1 MRRIPIL
8 AAAILALVTPS
19 LARAQTSSG
28 ALEGTVRDTSS
39 GVISGASVAVSGD
52 RLIGGERKT
61 ETDAAGHFRI
71 TELSPGPYAISVS
84 QPGFS
89 TVRRDRVELP
99 AGSTV
104 VVDFT
109 LAVGPVSDTVR
120 IVAPSPMVDVTS
132 AAPSQSIGET
142 FLRELPTTRVSA
154 SLINLLPGVANDVAF
169 GGTAGSNAIAADGLD
184 ITEAAQQAAFLRFD
198 QNWVQE
204 MQVASVGAGASA
216 GGFTGLSA
224 NLVLKSG
231 SNRLSGLGEFWFTNP
246 SWVSTNT
253 GGGLPAD
260 QRSAISPRTI
270 NRMWDTSVQAGFPL
284 LRDRLWAFAGFRHST
299 LDDRPFGFSGSA
311 VSQTNDSL
319 YLLKLSSAPA
329 SRVRLEGFVQAGRFR
344 QAAANIGMSYD
355 DTALADVTKPET
367 SWNLRATWT
376 PFERTLVE
384 GRYGGFD
391 GSNNIVAHPPN
402 TCSGPPAHYERTTG
416 RWSGNFY
423 QCQQT
428 SQRRHNGSLSLTQ
441 TLGALAGTHELKAG
455 VEFDR
460 SHRVDAYNYPGGLY
474 YIDNNGAPNQAM
486 IWPGGSETS
495 DTGRTGAYVSDRW
508 QVASRLTLLPGVRV
522 DFGDGSIPGQPGI
535 FATAAVSPRIG
546 AAFDVGADHRTVLRA
561 HVGRYVDPVF
571 AQRVADA
578 DSSNWPPLVMVQ
590 VVGPNQF
597 VELFRSG
604 GQGGYVID
612 PDIRHSHVDEVIV
625 GAERQIAARV
635 SVQVQFVRRRFRDF
649 MGLVDPGSRY
659 SPVIRA
665 DSGPDGV
672 AGTADDG
679 GPLTVYAL
687 QGSDGSPW
695 LYTNPAGASRRYDA
709 AQVVV
714 RSHGTRFGQFQ
725 ASYTWSRSEGNVGN
739 QAGTNA
745 GLGDLGSPG
754 NYNNPNLL
762 INADGRLF
770 YDPTHELKLLGTSH
784 IPLWGGMNVSAV
796 YRYVTGNPWCRLVW
810 VTGLPQGWSRVRVE
824 PRGARRLDATS
835 ILDLRIEQ
843 VLRVPGRAKVSLLLE
858 ALNLANFGAATSVTE
873 ISGPNFGWPMTWTDP
888 RIVRLGLRVKF

>member
-1 MRRIPIL
+1 
-8 AAAILALVTPS
+8 
-19 LARAQTSSG
+19 
-28 ALEGTVRDTSS
+28 
-39 GVISGASVAVSGD
+39 
-52 RLIGGERKT
+52 
-61 ETDAAGHFRI
+61 
-71 TELSPGPYAISVS
+71 
-84 QPGFS
+84 
-89 TVRRDRVELP
+89 
-99 AGSTV
+99 
-104 VVDFT
+104 
-109 LAVGPVSDTVR
+109 
-120 IVAPSPMVDVTS
+120 
-132 AAPSQSIGET
+132 
-142 FLRELPTTRVSA
+142 
-154 SLINLLPGVANDVAF
+154 
-169 GGTAGSNAIAADGLD
+169 
-184 ITEAAQQAAFLRFD
+184 
-198 QNWVQE
+198 
-204 MQVASVGAGASA
+204 
-216 GGFTGLSA
+216 
-224 NLVLKSG
+224 
-231 SNRLSGLGEFWFTNP
+231 
-246 SWVSTNT
+246 
-253 GGGLPAD
+253 
-260 QRSAISPRTI
+260 
-270 NRMWDTSVQAGFPL
+270 
-284 LRDRLWAFAGFRHST
+284 
-299 LDDRPFGFSGSA
+299 
-311 VSQTNDSL
+311 
-319 YLLKLSSAPA
+319 
-329 SRVRLEGFVQAGRFR
+329 
-344 QAAANIGMSYD
+344 
-355 DTALADVTKPET
+355 
-367 SWNLRATWT
+367 
-376 PFERTLVE
+376 
-384 GRYGGFD
+384 
-391 GSNNIVAHPPN
+391 
-402 TCSGPPAHYERTTG
+402 
-416 RWSGNFY
+416 
-423 QCQQT
+423 
-428 SQRRHNGSLSLTQ
+428 
-441 TLGALAGTHELKAG
+441 
-455 VEFDR
+455 
-460 SHRVDAYNYPGGLY
+460 
-474 YIDNNGAPNQAM
+474 M

-522 DFGDGSIPGQPGI
+522 DFGDGSIPGHESI

-578 DSSNWPPLVMVQ
+578 DSSNWPQLVMAR

-635 SVQVQFVRRRFRDF
+635 SVQVQWVRRRFRDF

-659 SPVIRA
+659 SPVAKA
-665 DSGPDGV
+665 DPGPDGV

-714 RSHGTRFGQFQ
+714 RSAGTRFGQFQ
-725 ASYTWSRSEGNVGN
+725 ASYTWSKSEGNVGN

-796 YRYVTGNPWCRLVW
+796 YRYVTGNPWCRLVR
-810 VTGLPQGWSRVRVE
+810 VTGLPQGSSRVRVE
-824 PRGARRLDATS
+824 PRGARRLDATN

-843 VLRVPGRAKVSLLLE
+843 ALRVPGRGKVSLLLE

-873 ISGPNFGWPMTWTDP
+873 MSGPNFGWPITWTDP
-888 RIVRLGLRVKF
+888 RIARLALRVTF